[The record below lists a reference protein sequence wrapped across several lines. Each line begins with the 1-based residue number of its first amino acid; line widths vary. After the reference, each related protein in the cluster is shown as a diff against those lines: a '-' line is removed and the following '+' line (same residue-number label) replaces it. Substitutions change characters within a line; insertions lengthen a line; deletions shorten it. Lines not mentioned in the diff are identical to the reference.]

1 MSSIAEENVY
11 GDPIGVF
18 FSQEGLGSGKMISR
32 ARRKDKEKSDSE
44 ALHVG
49 GLSARTFSMI
59 KHSLVCTV
67 ASLLPLV

>member
-1 MSSIAEENVY
+1 MGTLLVCSF
-11 GDPIGVF
+11 PR
-18 FSQEGLGSGKMISR
+18 EGFGSGKMISR

-49 GLSARTFSMI
+49 DLSARTFSMI
-59 KHSLVCTV
+59 RHSLVSTV

>member
-1 MSSIAEENVY
+1 MSSIAEENVF

-32 ARRKDKEKSDSE
+32 ARRKAKEKGDGE

-49 GLSARTFSMI
+49 GRFIRPHFLNDQTFLGV
-59 KHSLVCTV
+59 HS
-67 ASLLPLV
+67 S